1 MRVKSKRYRRHMG
14 KAEDALW
21 HALAVVVLCL
31 VVFVRGCAKAVQ
43 MG

>member
-1 MRVKSKRYRRHMG
+1 MG
-14 KAEDALW
+14 KVSDALW
-21 HALAVVVLCL
+21 HAVAVLVLCL